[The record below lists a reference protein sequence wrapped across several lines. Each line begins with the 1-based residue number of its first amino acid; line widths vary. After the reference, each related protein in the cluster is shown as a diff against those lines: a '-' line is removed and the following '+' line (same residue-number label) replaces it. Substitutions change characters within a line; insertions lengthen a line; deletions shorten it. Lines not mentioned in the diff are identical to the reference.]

1 MEQTLTYKMDENGL
15 VEDIINEDGQS
26 VMGTF
31 DEIEVEE
38 KEEDSNVNVMAIG
51 AGIVAVA
58 GLAILARKPI
68 KKVFKATMAGVRTF
82 RAEMKKSDNEGM
94 DTDGDV
100 NETEVESEEV

>member
-38 KEEDSNVNVMAIG
+38 KEDSNVNVMAIG

-58 GLAILARKPI
+58 GLAMLARKPI
-68 KKVFKATMAGVRTF
+68 KKAFKATMAGVRTF
-82 RAEMKKSDNEGM
+82 RAEMKKSDDEGL

-100 NETEVESEEV
+100 NEAEVEPEEV

>member
-58 GLAILARKPI
+58 GIAVLARKPI

-100 NETEVESEEV
+100 NEAEVESEEV

>member
-31 DEIEVEE
+31 DEIKVEE
-38 KEEDSNVNVMAIG
+38 KEDSNANVMAIG

-68 KKVFKATMAGVRTF
+68 KKAFKATMAGVRTF

-100 NETEVESEEV
+100 VEAEVESEEV

>member
-38 KEEDSNVNVMAIG
+38 KEDSNVNVMAIG

-68 KKVFKATMAGVRTF
+68 KKVFKASKAAF
-82 RAEMKKSDNEGM
+82 KEFKSEMKRTEGL

-100 NETEVESEEV
+100 NEAEVESEEV

>member
-26 VMGTF
+26 VIGTF

-38 KEEDSNVNVMAIG
+38 KEDSNVNVMAIG

-58 GLAILARKPI
+58 GLAMLARKPI
-68 KKVFKATMAGVRTF
+68 KKAFKATMAGVRTF
-82 RAEMKKSDNEGM
+82 KAEMKKSDNEGL
-94 DTDGDV
+94 DIDGDV
-100 NETEVESEEV
+100 IEAEVESEEV

>member
-1 MEQTLTYKMDENGL
+1 MEQNLTYKMDENGL

-82 RAEMKKSDNEGM
+82 RAEMKKSDNEGL

-100 NETEVESEEV
+100 NEAEVEPEEV

>member
-15 VEDIINEDGQS
+15 VEDIINEDGES
-26 VMGTF
+26 LMSF
-31 DEIEVEE
+31 DVVEDN
-38 KEEDSNVNVMAIG
+38 EEQEESTVNVAAIG
-51 AGIVAVA
+51 AGIVAIA

-100 NETEVESEEV
+100 NEAEVEPEEV

>member
-38 KEEDSNVNVMAIG
+38 KEDSNVNVMAIG

-100 NETEVESEEV
+100 NEAEVESEEV

>member
-1 MEQTLTYKMDENGL
+1 MEQNLTYKMDENGL

-38 KEEDSNVNVMAIG
+38 KEDSNVNVIAIG

-58 GLAILARKPI
+58 GIAMLARKPI
-68 KKVFKATMAGVRTF
+68 KKAFKATMAGVRAF
-82 RAEMKKSDNEGM
+82 KAEMKKSDNEGL

-100 NETEVESEEV
+100 NEAEVESEEV

>member
-1 MEQTLTYKMDENGL
+1 MEQNLTYKMDENGL

-38 KEEDSNVNVMAIG
+38 KEDSNVNVMAIG

-58 GLAILARKPI
+58 GIAVLARKPI

-100 NETEVESEEV
+100 NEAEVEPEEV

>member
-31 DEIEVEE
+31 DENEVEE
-38 KEEDSNVNVMAIG
+38 KKEDSNVNVMAIG

-82 RAEMKKSDNEGM
+82 RAEMRKSDNE
-94 DTDGDV
+94 
-100 NETEVESEEV
+100 

>member
-94 DTDGDV
+94 DTDEDV
-100 NETEVESEEV
+100 NEAEVETEEV

>member
-15 VEDIINEDGQS
+15 VEDIISEDGQS

-38 KEEDSNVNVMAIG
+38 KEDSNVNVMAIG

-58 GLAILARKPI
+58 GLAMLARKPI
-68 KKVFKATMAGVRTF
+68 KKAFKATMAGVRTF
-82 RAEMKKSDNEGM
+82 RAEMKKSDDEGL

-100 NETEVESEEV
+100 NEAEVEPEEV

>member
-58 GLAILARKPI
+58 GLAVLARKPI

-100 NETEVESEEV
+100 NEAEVESEEV

>member
-38 KEEDSNVNVMAIG
+38 KEDSNVNVMAIG

-58 GLAILARKPI
+58 GLAVLARKPI
-68 KKVFKATMAGVRTF
+68 KKVFKATMAGVRAF
-82 RAEMKKSDNEGM
+82 KAEMKKSDNEGL

-100 NETEVESEEV
+100 NEAEVESEEV

>member
-38 KEEDSNVNVMAIG
+38 KEDSNVNVMAIG

-68 KKVFKATMAGVRTF
+68 KKAFKATMAGVRAF
-82 RAEMKKSDNEGM
+82 KAEMKKSDNEGL

-100 NETEVESEEV
+100 NEAEVETEEV